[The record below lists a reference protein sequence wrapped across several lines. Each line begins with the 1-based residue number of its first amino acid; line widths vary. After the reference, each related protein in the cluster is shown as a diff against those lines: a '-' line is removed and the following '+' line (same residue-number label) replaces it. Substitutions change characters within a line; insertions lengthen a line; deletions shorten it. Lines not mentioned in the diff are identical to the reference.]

1 MEFIDEMK
9 AQGSWLFRWRSYVP
23 FVLLILMLPPS
34 LVGLSWPFG
43 SYEFHKAWAFICLAI
58 SLTGL
63 LIRCMTIAFVPEG
76 TSGRGTTKQRARLL
90 NTTGMYSIVRHPLYL
105 GNYFVGLGVTMVW
118 FDWWAPVIYSL
129 CFWLYYER
137 IMIAEEQFLAQRFGA
152 EFRHWAN
159 RTPPF
164 IPSLFFLSQWSR
176 PSLAFSVRSTVR
188 REYSTLVLI
197 ITLHAGMEAIEMY
210 LIGGQITFTPVTR
223 GILTCTLAIYVLLK
237 LVKKRTTLLKASG
250 R

>member
-1 MEFIDEMK
+1 MELIDEMK
-9 AQGSWLFRWRSYVP
+9 VQGSWLFRWRSYVP
-23 FVLLILMLPPS
+23 IVLVILMLPPS
-34 LVGLSWPFG
+34 LVGLRWPFG
-43 SYEFHKAWAFICLAI
+43 SYEFHKAWEYICLAI
-58 SLTGL
+58 SLTGF
-63 LIRCMTIAFVPEG
+63 LIRCVTVGFVPEG

-90 NTTGMYSIVRHPLYL
+90 NTTGMYSLVRHPLYL

-118 FDWWAPVIYSL
+118 FDWWAPIIYSL

-152 EFRHWAN
+152 EFRHWAST
-159 RTPPF
+159 TPAF
-164 IPSLFFLSQWSR
+164 IPSLIFLTQWSR
-176 PSLAFSVRSTVR
+176 PSLAFSILSTVR

-210 LIGGQITFTPVTR
+210 LIGGQITFTPAAQV
-223 GILTCTLAIYVLLK
+223 IFTCTLVLYLLLK
-237 LVKKRTTLLKASG
+237 LIKKRTTLLKVSG